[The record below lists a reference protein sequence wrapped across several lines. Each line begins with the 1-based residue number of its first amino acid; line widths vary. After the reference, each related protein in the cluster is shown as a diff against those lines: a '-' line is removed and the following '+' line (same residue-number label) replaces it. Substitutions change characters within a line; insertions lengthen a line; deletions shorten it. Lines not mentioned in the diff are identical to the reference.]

1 MSVLDTSKEEKRYK
15 VVISRQE
22 YEITAKDIHDWIED
36 YPEDKD
42 SIAKQLSEADRRE
55 VFGAPTPQQ
64 PQKQSFFTRVRHSF
78 ER

>member
-1 MSVLDTSKEEKRYK
+1 MSVLDMSKEEKRYK

-42 SIAKQLSEADRRE
+42 SIVKQLNEADRRE
-55 VFGAPTPQQ
+55 VFGEPTQAPQ
-64 PQKQSFFTRVRHSF
+64 QKQSLFARVKHSF